1 MLHNFKLFFLLFIFF
16 LSSCGG
22 GSGSNDDGSSLNTI
36 SGTAAKGI
44 IKNGIVKV
52 YGVTNGTRD
61 LEELASDSTDDKGR
75 YSLDI
80 KDYTGPIFVE
90 VTADSSTK
98 MICDITPNCGETP
111 FGEEINLDSDFIIK
125 AVVGKLEKNKPA
137 TANINTI
144 TSLVAAKVEA
154 ESNIDLTKI
163 SNANSQVANL
173 LGMTGNLSEK
183 PMIDITNEVSLRAAE
198 KDERNMAI
206 LNSAIASSMEN
217 EISISEGLNKL
228 TREFADNNGQ
238 FLQNGTD
245 NQISIAKIYDNAND
259 ILEMD
264 VFSNVDADDLNQL
277 SNTITVIKV
286 RAESETPGTYTES
299 KPTDIK
305 QVASIESAVEMVEDI
320 REFSLQATYKNSQEA
335 SVVEDLDLALE
346 LVNSDE
352 LEDLNQALDIA
363 TIAFEEAYIHS
374 LYEQEFNESN
384 QLFEYKYGDLVIPV
398 DVISTNGELE
408 YSINKEIN
416 SIYFDL
422 KVSFSGKSDTK
433 SEYGELCEFDEDFYQ
448 ENQLY
453 TENSNGFFEI
463 EGLLKSQNLEMK
475 NIKGRVSARYDCSY
489 ITSLLNSE
497 ELDVWEIYSAGSID
511 IEVEINQTTSNP
523 LTFKGDYELSTKMSA
538 SYKESYSQGDEYK
551 AGNDHDDEHYDDY
564 VDNHDADQND
574 EHFDDHYNETGHDH
588 YDENGEDHYD
598 EHGEDYYPEYA
609 HSDDHYDEHGEDHY
623 DEHLQAYTAS
633 ASFLLNGEFEKGGKK
648 IGVTIKASVSES
660 EGELWVNGK
669 DLSNENTHNSNTKPD
684 SKNFDLAEL
693 TDFVE
698 FPDVL
703 NFNGLLIDSK
713 ISLGIS
719 LDFTTTAS
727 SDITGITLNTTNSKG
742 DNRKGEL
749 SVKLGN
755 KRLSFDYSLALEDYQ
770 LTVTNQNGT
779 TLKLSDQ
786 CYLEKTG
793 CENIGFILVNNE
805 KMATISYDRSINVAI
820 VTYNNGRSEPLSL

>member
-52 YGVTNGTRD
+52 YGVSNGTRD
-61 LEELASDSTDDKGR
+61 LEELASDSTDDKGE

-80 KDYTGPIFVE
+80 EDYTGPIFVE

-98 MICDITPNCGETP
+98 MICDIAPSCGETP

-125 AVVGKLEKNKPA
+125 AVVGKLEKNKPV

-154 ESNIDLTKI
+154 ESNIDLTEI

-183 PMIDITNEVSLRAAE
+183 PIIDITNEVSLSAAE

-217 EISISEGLNKL
+217 EISISEGLKKL
-228 TREFADNNGQ
+228 TSEFANNNGQ

-245 NQISIAKIYDNAND
+245 NQISIAKIYANAND

-286 RAESETPGTYTES
+286 RAESEAPGTYTES

-320 REFSLQATYKNSQEA
+320 REFSLQATYRNSQEA

-363 TIAFEEAYIHS
+363 TIAFEEAYIYS

-523 LTFKGDYELSTKMSA
+523 LTFKGDYELTTKMSA
-538 SYKESYSQGDEYK
+538 SYKESYSQGDE
-551 AGNDHDDEHYDDY
+551 HYNDY
-564 VDNHDADQND
+564 VDNHDADQKD

-588 YDENGEDHYD
+588 YDEY
-598 EHGEDYYPEYA
+598 
-609 HSDDHYDEHGEDHY
+609 GEDHY

-703 NFNGLLIDSK
+703 NFNGLFIDSK
-713 ISLGIS
+713 ISLGIK

>member
-1 MLHNFKLFFLLFIFF
+1 MLQNFKLFFLLFIFF

-22 GSGSNDDGSSLNTI
+22 GSGSNDDGRSLNTI

-44 IKNGIVKV
+44 IKNGIVTV
-52 YGVTNGTRD
+52 YGVSNGTRD

-80 KDYTGPIFVE
+80 EDYTGPIFVE
-90 VTADSSTK
+90 VTADPNTTK
-98 MICDITPNCGETP
+98 MICDITPSCGETP

-125 AVVGKLEKNKPA
+125 AVVGKLEKNKPV

-154 ESNIDLTKI
+154 GSNIDLTEI

-228 TREFADNNGQ
+228 TREFVDNNGQ

-286 RAESETPGTYTES
+286 RAESEAPGTYTES
-299 KPTDIK
+299 KPTNIK

-320 REFSLQATYKNSQEA
+320 RDFSLQATYRNSQEA

-384 QLFEYKYGDLVIPV
+384 QLFEYKYEDLVIPV

-463 EGLLKSQNLEMK
+463 EGLLKSQNLEMN

-523 LTFKGDYELSTKMSA
+523 LTFKGDYELTTKMSA

-551 AGNDHDDEHYDDY
+551 AGNYHDD
-564 VDNHDADQND
+564 
-574 EHFDDHYNETGHDH
+574 DH

-609 HSDDHYDEHGEDHY
+609 HSDDYYDTHGDDYYADYEDY
-623 DEHLQAYTAS
+623 EDYEDDHLQAYTAN
-633 ASFLLNGEFEKGGKK
+633 ASFLLSGEFEKGDKK
-648 IGVTIKASVSES
+648 IGVTITASVSES

-669 DLSNENTHNSNTKPD
+669 DLSNENTHNSNTESN

-693 TDFVE
+693 PDSVE

-713 ISLGIS
+713 IALGIK
-719 LDFTTTAS
+719 LDFTTSAS
-727 SDITGITLNTTNSKG
+727 SDITGITLITTNSKG
-742 DNRKGEL
+742 DNREGEL
-749 SVKLGN
+749 TVALGN

-779 TLKLSDQ
+779 SLKLSDQ
-786 CYLEKTG
+786 CYLKKTG

-805 KMATISYDRSINVAI
+805 KMATISYDRSSNVAI